1 MNDEGVLP
9 SIEEEQRAYNV
20 ILKNKECLSVYAYID
35 HNMVFKKMN
44 IDDFELGVYLGMD

>member
-20 ILKNKECLSVYAYID
+20 ILKNKE
-35 HNMVFKKMN
+35 MN
-44 IDDFELGVYLGMD
+44 IDDFELGDYLGMD